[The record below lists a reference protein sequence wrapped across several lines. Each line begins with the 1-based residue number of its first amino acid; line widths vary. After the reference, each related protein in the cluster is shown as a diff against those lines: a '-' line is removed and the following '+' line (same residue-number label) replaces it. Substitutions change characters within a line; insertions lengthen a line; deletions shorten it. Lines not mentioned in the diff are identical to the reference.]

1 MNPTP
6 ESAILARLLE
16 HQTVALLWL
25 DARLQVVYLN
35 PSAESLLGV
44 SLRQAHRQPV
54 RAIMPGEASLPEVLR
69 QSAESGH
76 PCTFR
81 EMSLHAAG
89 RDVMVDCA
97 ISPLI
102 DPELGEGVLV
112 EMMDV
117 ERHLRIAREEQLLAQ
132 QQATRSLLRGLAHEI
147 KNPLGGL
154 RGAAQL
160 LHGELEQA
168 EQREYTEVIMR
179 EADRLRA
186 LVDRMIGPHV
196 LPRKRMLNLHEPIEH
211 VRRLVSMEMQD
222 SHVRLV
228 TDYDPSIPELHADP
242 DLLIQAVLNI
252 VRNAMQA
259 LAGQQGAK
267 IIIRTR
273 VQRQFTLGS
282 TRHRLVARIDIE
294 DNGPGIPPDLQDTL
308 FLPMVSGRPGGT
320 GLGLAISQALIAQH
334 GGLIEYASQPGR
346 TLFTL
351 LLPIEASA
359 PETAP

>member
-6 ESAILARLLE
+6 ECAILARLLE
-16 HQTVALLWL
+16 HQTIALLWL

-35 PSAESLLGV
+35 PSAENLLGV

-54 RAIMPGEASLPEVLR
+54 RAIMPGEGSLPEVLR

-179 EADRLRA
+179 EAD
-186 LVDRMIGPHV
+186 
-196 LPRKRMLNLHEPIEH
+196 
-211 VRRLVSMEMQD
+211 
-222 SHVRLV
+222 
-228 TDYDPSIPELHADP
+228 
-242 DLLIQAVLNI
+242 
-252 VRNAMQA
+252 
-259 LAGQQGAK
+259 
-267 IIIRTR
+267 
-273 VQRQFTLGS
+273 
-282 TRHRLVARIDIE
+282 
-294 DNGPGIPPDLQDTL
+294 
-308 FLPMVSGRPGGT
+308 
-320 GLGLAISQALIAQH
+320 
-334 GGLIEYASQPGR
+334 
-346 TLFTL
+346 
-351 LLPIEASA
+351 
-359 PETAP
+359 